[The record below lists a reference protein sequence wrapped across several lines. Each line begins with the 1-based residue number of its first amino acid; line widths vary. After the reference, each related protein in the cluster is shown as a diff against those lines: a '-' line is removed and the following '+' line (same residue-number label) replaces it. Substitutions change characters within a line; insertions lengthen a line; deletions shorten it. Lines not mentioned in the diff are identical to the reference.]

1 MSIDKRELNPKDKI
15 SYTHTLT
22 VMAVMEGI
30 ERFDYLGDRLDLA
43 QLGMMR
49 AVLMEYLHLP

>member
-1 MSIDKRELNPKDKI
+1 
-15 SYTHTLT
+15 
-22 VMAVMEGI
+22 MAVMEGI